1 LTTVRFI
8 IEGIVWY
15 NRVSWF
21 PQHTKFPMKSFNT
34 ADHSFVREVNLSSVL
49 RLIHGEAPI
58 SRAKLAAETGLNKS
72 TVSSLVEDLLDRNL
86 IHETGIN
93 STGTGRPAM
102 LLEINPQA
110 GAIIGLEFG
119 VDFIAIA
126 ITDFTGRILSRKNV
140 VADPAASQENTIDQS
155 FQLIEEAIGYCQD
168 KGYRILG
175 LSFSIPG
182 TVDLDEGLL
191 IFAPNLNWHNIPI
204 RDIFSRRTGLNVFIE
219 NDANA
224 AAIAEHLFGAA
235 QKTNDFIFVFA
246 GVGLGGGLFLN
257 GQLYRGK
264 GGYAGEIGH
273 TSIMAEPFQLP
284 CHCGNLGCWETY
296 VNQDSIVRRIRS
308 RLDDEHKDSISFWSV
323 KQAADE
329 GDKNAIESIAEA
341 GTAMGMGLAGLVNI
355 FNPEKV
361 IVGGPI
367 SVVGEY
373 LLPSIRTSVS
383 KFSMA
388 EIAVQ
393 TEVSLSEFGSDAS
406 LVGAAA
412 IVVDNILRNPTH
424 IERR

>member
-1 LTTVRFI
+1 M
-8 IEGIVWY
+8 
-15 NRVSWF
+15 N
-21 PQHTKFPMKSFNT
+21 SFNT
-34 ADHSFVREVNLSSVL
+34 ADHTFVREVNLSSVL
-49 RLIHGEAPI
+49 RLIHNEAPL
-58 SRAKLAAETGLNKS
+58 SRAQLAAETGLNKS

-110 GAIIGLEFG
+110 GGIIGVELG
-119 VDFIAIA
+119 VDFIAIVL
-126 ITDFTGRILSRKNV
+126 TDFVGKILLRKDV
-140 VADPAASQENTIDQS
+140 AADPAASQKKTFNRALR
-155 FQLIEEAIGYCQD
+155 LIEEAILFCND
-168 KGYRILG
+168 HGYRILG
-175 LSFSIPG
+175 LSFAIPG
-182 TVDLDEGLL
+182 TVELNEGLL
-191 IFAPNLNWHNIPI
+191 IFAPNLNWHNIPV
-204 RDIFSRRTGLNVFIE
+204 RKIFSECTGLNVFVE

-224 AAIAEHLFGAA
+224 AAVAEHLFGVA
-235 QKTNDFIFVFA
+235 QKINDFIFVFA

-296 VNQDSIVRRIRS
+296 ANQASIIRRMRS
-308 RLDDEHKDSISFWSV
+308 RLEGKQNGSLSMSSI

-329 GDKNAIESIAEA
+329 GDENAIESIAEA
-341 GTAMGMGLAGLVNI
+341 GTAMGIGLAGLVNI

-361 IVGGPI
+361 IIGGPI

-373 LLPSIRTSVS
+373 LLPAIQKSVN
-383 KFSMA
+383 KYSMA

-393 TEVSLSEFGSDAS
+393 TEVSFSEFGADAS

-412 IVVDNILRNPTH
+412 IVVDDILRNPTH